1 MAFKMRSGNA
11 PAFKMM
17 GSSPMKQDESTSK
30 RVTGLTD
37 EEMKVKRQYPTVKE
51 PTTRENWLEMELKGD
66 KSDWKQYGDK
76 MDRLLELREDE
87 RKHGRMGAKGPKTK
101 KQHLEHEAIKRG
113 EYISSD
119 HTKKKKT
126 IPLFVSNTDPYI

>member
-17 GSSPMKQDESTSK
+17 GSSPMKQDESTTK

-51 PTTRENWLEMELKGD
+51 PTTRFHYEEGHE
-66 KSDWKQYGDK
+66 SEWKQYGDK
-76 MDRLLELREDE
+76 MDKLLELREDE

-126 IPLFVSNTDPYI
+126 IPLFVSNTDPYR